1 MARIRSIKP
10 EFFDDEDLCVLPF
23 QHRLCYIG
31 LWCQADKE
39 GRMEDR
45 PKRLKARIFPY
56 DDLDMDAIL
65 ADLTRAGFILRYLVG
80 GKAYIAIKKSSWDRH
95 QRVRPDEPPSQIPT
109 PEHGTAC
116 YAELGPNEEIG
127 KSLRREDQADQVVAG
142 NSDATVSP
150 QIQIFSAECLG
161 KERKGREGEGEDS
174 CEALARSQ
182 PSDTS
187 PAVAIFPTIG
197 PKGAEWRLSEAQ
209 VVEWQSAFPGL
220 DVQAEMRKAL
230 MWVKANPEKRKTVSG
245 MPRFCLRWLTRAVDS
260 GGARLPAARNPA
272 ASSAVPVED
281 YFEECKRIH
290 GGECGLD
297 RWRHHLRKER
307 EAARDGIHPADARL
321 A

>member
-1 MARIRSIKP
+1 VARIRSIKP

-23 QHRLCYIG
+23 QHRLCYVG
-31 LWCQADKE
+31 LWCQADRD

-80 GKAYIAIKKSSWDRH
+80 GKAYIAIKKSSWDKH

-109 PEHGTAC
+109 PEHGTAV

-127 KSLRREDQADQVVAG
+127 KALRREDETDQVVTG
-142 NSDATVSP
+142 NSEETYLHSSSEVP
-150 QIQIFSAECLG
+150 AECLG
-161 KERKGREGEGEDS
+161 KERKGKERKGEES
-174 CEALARSQ
+174 SSEALTRSKPAD
-182 PSDTS
+182 PSPT
-187 PAVAIFPTIG
+187 VAIFPTVG

-209 VVEWQSAFPGL
+209 VVEWQGAFPGL

-260 GGARLPAARNPA
+260 GGARFPAATSPQTAGNLA
-272 ASSAVPVED
+272 ALQR
-281 YFEECKRIH
+281 F
-290 GGECGLD
+290 
-297 RWRHHLRKER
+297 
-307 EAARDGIHPADARL
+307 AARGQG
-321 A
+321 